1 MTNIYYICIYM
12 NYQNSWLR
20 KTRKRFSAA
29 THMHDIFGQKKKRQE
44 IIQQPKLEEFTR
56 QNKRTVVIMID
67 MHGGDYIKTLLPKY
81 IRIKNT
87 VVNEVGHLGLCNY
100 SAVDRIPIK
109 VYQLKESFKDSFV
122 YGIENQESKNKSHY
136 PTHYLKSYYN
146 LKKEFSPRSVE
157 YHENATTSHHQIRSY
172 TTNRNYSLSNNF
184 LDLLYMGFFII
195 NTFNLNPE
203 ETQIYNKFI
212 NSDYIS
218 PSPNLTYK
226 KNVDNLLTLLHK
238 DSGLID
244 IGSYLN
250 LKEDRSKTSF
260 DLSSLLLFFE
270 ELGFE
275 YIHIIDYSCRVIHEY
290 PLIID
295 KKWHM
300 PPETIDTGLQEYD
313 DIRKVSS
320 KERKMGSHQIDSLF
334 SNGRTFGGKNKCK
347 NKKYKNK
354 CYKTRK
360 FKTNSKTIKLSV
372 NNKK

>member
-1 MTNIYYICIYM
+1 MSE
-12 NYQNSWLR
+12 QNSWLR
-20 KTRKRFSAA
+20 RTRKRFSAA
-29 THMHDIFGQKKKRQE
+29 THMHDIFRQKEKRE
-44 IIQQPKLEEFTR
+44 RVRQQSKLEEFTR

-67 MHGGDYIKTLLPKY
+67 MHGGDYIKSPLPKY

-100 SAVDRIPIK
+100 SAVDLIPIK

-146 LKKEFSPRSVE
+146 LKREFSPRSVE
-157 YHENATTSHHQIRSY
+157 YHENAITSHHQIRSY
-172 TTNRNYSLSNNF
+172 TTNRTYSLGNNF
-184 LDLLYMGFFII
+184 LDLSYMGFFII
-195 NTFNLNPE
+195 NTFNLNPY
-203 ETQIYNKFI
+203 ETQIYNRFI

-226 KNVDNLLTLLHK
+226 SNVDNLLTLLHK

-250 LKEDRSKTSF
+250 LKKDRSETNF
-260 DLSSLLLFFE
+260 ELSSLLLFFE

-295 KKWHM
+295 EKWHM
-300 PPETIDTGLQEYD
+300 APETIDTGLQEYD
-313 DIRKVSS
+313 DIREVSS
-320 KERKMGSHQIDSLF
+320 KERKMGSQQIDSLF
-334 SNGRTFGGKNKCK
+334 SNSRSFGGN
-347 NKKYKNK
+347 NKYKNTNK
-354 CYKTRK
+354 YKKTRK
-360 FKTNSKTIKLSV
+360 L
-372 NNKK
+372 